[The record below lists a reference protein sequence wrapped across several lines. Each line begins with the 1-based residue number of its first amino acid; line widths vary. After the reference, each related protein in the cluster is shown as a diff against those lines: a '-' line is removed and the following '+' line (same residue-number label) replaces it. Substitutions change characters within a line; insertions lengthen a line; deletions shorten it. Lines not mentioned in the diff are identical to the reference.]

1 MKPRSM
7 PIAIA
12 HDFHVEEPVTISTVR
27 EVRQRQ
33 RCQGDGEPDRDG
45 GSGLPAN
52 CLGDADSLTNL
63 LGVLVF
69 CRSGSTLF

>member
-1 MKPRSM
+1 M

-12 HDFHVEEPVTISTVR
+12 HDSHVEEPVTISTVR

-45 GSGLPAN
+45 VPA
-52 CLGDADSLTNL
+52 CRRIA
-63 LGVLVF
+63 LVT
-69 CRSGSTLF
+69 RTV